1 MVKAETVEKAK
12 SKTKTD
18 EGTDIV
24 SDPSDVG
31 VDASKIGDDE
41 VINGEENG
49 SPTSDQVR
57 VSLI

>member
-1 MVKAETVEKAK
+1 MEKSK

-31 VDASKIGDDE
+31 VDASKIGEDE

-49 SPTSDQVR
+49 APTSDQVR
-57 VSLI
+57 VSLLI